1 MMTGGPMDDHA
12 TEAIASRARRWRS
25 LLSAAL
31 LGAASLGA
39 ASLGAEA
46 PSPDGP
52 PPVVQDPTARNDSLR
67 VALDDALG
75 RRDAPAPIAE
85 HVWRHVR
92 ALYGDTRTT
101 LWLGDAQTESRA
113 GALLAALR
121 RAHQESVR
129 LAPSL
134 LATVDSAAAS
144 LAGRPDAG
152 ARARAD
158 VFLTAAFAA
167 YGEVMLTGQLSPS
180 ALEANW
186 HIDPKDV
193 DVDSALA
200 RTLRA
205 GDLAVALEALLPQ
218 EDGYATLRQG
228 LARYRAVATEGGW
241 PVLRTTRTLRAGDP
255 LPSGDALRARLA
267 AEGYLDAAR
276 SGDGGSARYDGELAG
291 AVARFQERHGL
302 VMDSVLGPRTLRA
315 LNVPASER
323 ARQIAANME
332 RYRWLP
338 PEFASRAIVVNVPA
352 FRLDAYD
359 AGRRVLT
366 MRVIVG
372 AELAHRRTPIFSD
385 TMRYV
390 QFGPYWNVTRNIAR
404 REILPEVVKDRT
416 YLVRNDFELVRGWGD
431 DAPVVD
437 PWSVSDAGL
446 SSGRYRVRQRPGP
459 RNALGRVK
467 FMFPNDYNVY
477 LHDTPARELFDER
490 VRAFSHGCVRVAD
503 PAALAEYVLAGREGW
518 SPSRIRETLAAG
530 ERVRV
535 TLADPVPVY
544 LVYLTAFEQ
553 DGALAFRAD
562 RYRQDDVLI
571 EALGDLPAE
580 EDAAWRLDALADRL
594 AGLVQSASRR

>member
-1 MMTGGPMDDHA
+1 MR
-12 TEAIASRARRWRS
+12 RA
-25 LLSAAL
+25 LLAAVM

-39 ASLGAEA
+39 AA
-46 PSPDGP
+46 PPRVDRAPDAP
-52 PPVVQDPTARNDSLR
+52 HARTRLDSLR
-67 VALDDALG
+67 AALDDVLQ
-75 RRDAPAPIAE
+75 RPTAPAPIAE
-85 HVWRHVR
+85 HAWRHVR
-92 ALYGDTRTT
+92 ALYGGTRAA
-101 LWLGDAQTESRA
+101 LWLGSEPFESRA

-121 RAHQESVR
+121 EAPREGVR

-134 LATVDSAAAS
+134 LATLDSATAS
-144 LAGRPDAG
+144 LVGRPDAV
-152 ARARAD
+152 ALARAD

-180 ALEANW
+180 ALEADW

-193 DVDSALA
+193 DVDSALV

-205 GDLAVALEALLPQ
+205 PDLAVALERLLPQ
-218 EDGYATLRQG
+218 EDGYLTLRQA
-228 LARYRAVATEGGW
+228 LARYAAIAAAGGW
-241 PVLRTTRTLRAGDP
+241 PVLRATRTSRPGDP
-255 LPSGDALRARLA
+255 LPGARSLHARLA
-267 AEGYLDAAR
+267 AEGYLDGR
-276 SGDGGSARYDGELAG
+276 PDGEWAGARYDDELAG
-291 AVARFQERHGL
+291 AVARFQARHGL
-302 VMDSVLGPRTLRA
+302 VVDSVLGPRTLRA

-338 PEFASRAIVVNVPA
+338 PAFASRAIVVNVPA

-359 AGRRVLT
+359 AGRRVLS

-372 AELAHRRTPIFSD
+372 AELEHRRTPIFGD
-385 TMRYV
+385 TMSYV
-390 QFGPYWNVTRNIAR
+390 QFGPYWNVTPNIAR
-404 REILPEVVKDRT
+404 REILPEIARDRA
-416 YLVRNDFELVRGWGD
+416 YLARNDFELVRGWGN

-437 PWSVSDAGL
+437 PWSVSDAAL
-446 SSGRYRVRQRPGP
+446 LSGRYRVRQRPGP
-459 RNALGRVK
+459 LNALGRVK
-467 FMFPNDYNVY
+467 FMFPNDRNIY

-503 PAALAEYVLAGREGW
+503 PAALAEFVLAGRDGW

-544 LVYLTAFEQ
+544 LIYLTAFAP

-562 RYRQDDVLI
+562 RYRQDEVLTQ
-571 EALGDLPAE
+571 ALGEPPTGAKV
-580 EDAAWRLDALADRL
+580 APRLDALAAAVR
-594 AGLVQSASRR
+594 AARPGG

>member
-1 MMTGGPMDDHA
+1 MLAA
-12 TEAIASRARRWRS
+12 TM
-25 LLSAAL
+25 
-31 LGAASLGA
+31 LGVASLGA
-39 ASLGAEA
+39 GA
-46 PSPDGP
+46 PSPALSSPAALDA
-52 PPVVQDPTARNDSLR
+52 PVADDSLR
-67 VALDDALG
+67 VALDEVL
-75 RRDAPAPIAE
+75 RRSTAPVPVPG
-85 HVWRHVR
+85 HLWRHVR
-92 ALYGDTRTT
+92 ALYGDARAT
-101 LWLGDAQTESRA
+101 LWLGSPRAASRA
-113 GALLAALR
+113 AALVAALR
-121 RAHQESVR
+121 GAHREGVR
-129 LAPSL
+129 LEPSL

-144 LAGRPDAG
+144 LAVGPDAG

-167 YGEVMLTGQLSPS
+167 YGEVMLTGQRSPI
-180 ALEANW
+180 ALEADW
-186 HIDPKDV
+186 HIDPNDV

-205 GDLAVALEALLPQ
+205 DDPAAALERLLPQ
-218 EDGYATLRQG
+218 EEGYATLRDG
-228 LARYRAVATEGGW
+228 LARYRAIAADGGW
-241 PVLRTTRTLRAGDP
+241 PVLRTTRTLRSGDP
-255 LPSGDALRARLA
+255 LPTGHTLRARLA
-267 AEGYLDAAR
+267 TEGYLDAAR
-276 SGDGGSARYDGELAG
+276 SAEETSGRYDGELPA

-302 VMDSVLGPRTLRA
+302 TIDSVLGPRTRRA
-315 LNVPASER
+315 LNVAASER

-359 AGRRVLT
+359 AGRRVLS

-372 AELAHRRTPIFSD
+372 AELEHRRTPIFSD

-404 REILPEVVKDRT
+404 REILPEVVADRA
-416 YLVRNDFELVRGWGD
+416 YLARNDFELVRGWGD
-431 DAPVVD
+431 DAAVVD
-437 PWSVSDAGL
+437 PWTVSDADL
-446 SSGRYRVRQRPGP
+446 FSGRYRVRQRPGP
-459 RNALGRVK
+459 LNALGRVK

-503 PAALAEYVLAGREGW
+503 PAALAEFVLARRAGW

-544 LVYLTAFEQ
+544 LIYLTAFEQ
-553 DGALAFRAD
+553 EGALAFRAD
-562 RYRQDDVLI
+562 RYRQDEVLMR
-571 EALGDLPAE
+571 ALGEPPGAE
-580 EDAAWRLDALADRL
+580 DSASRLDALAGRL
-594 AGLVQSASRR
+594 GLAA